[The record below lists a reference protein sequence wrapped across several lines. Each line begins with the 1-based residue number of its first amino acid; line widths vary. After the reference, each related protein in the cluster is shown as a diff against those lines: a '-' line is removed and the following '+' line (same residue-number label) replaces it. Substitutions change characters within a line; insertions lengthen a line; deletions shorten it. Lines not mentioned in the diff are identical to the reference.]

1 MRAAF
6 VYWSKVHFE
15 GINETE
21 GGREEMQK
29 GQHRGCCHCPMAWA
43 RRLTVEVGRWT
54 DMGHIL
60 EASLTRFVDRLGTVG
75 TGEREVKGGLRK
87 IFH

>member
-1 MRAAF
+1 
-6 VYWSKVHFE
+6 
-15 GINETE
+15 
-21 GGREEMQK
+21 
-29 GQHRGCCHCPMAWA
+29 
-43 RRLTVEVGRWT
+43 
-54 DMGHIL
+54 MGHIL